1 MAENLTEIFVALL
14 AQEKYRAD
22 RELNHTLDELWG
34 GLMGRGVYHSS
45 DNVFKTK
52 QCFESD
58 LENRRETALT
68 SATRVLSGASRRQAS
83 DLKPAITQ
91 LAIDWL
97 GANIDKCQSRLTQHA
112 VKLNLNSPELVDL
125 GRDRL
130 VATLSAELAL
140 ISESS
145 AMPLSLAEAFVDA
158 ERLDGLAALAPSQLD
173 VSRLIRLCEEV
184 NICFRCQCFHAVAF
198 LTRPSLITFHR
209 CLATKRSLRW
219 PTTIGTAASPL
230 RRPLR
235 ISMALRAKLVT
246 VLSISL
252 FAEERAFQRLYRWMC
267 GSNWTLSWLKP
278 SELIVVRKW
287 LCRPT
292 QLLNRAATPPVSSRS
307 VLRQRS

>member
-1 MAENLTEIFVALL
+1 MTENLTEIFVALL

-45 DNVFKTK
+45 DNVFQTK

-97 GANIDKCQSRLTQHA
+97 GANIDECQSRLTQHA

-140 ISESS
+140 ISEPS

-198 LTRPSLITFHR
+198 LTRAVLDHIPPLFGYQTF
-209 CLATKRSLRW
+209 AEVANNYSVGGKSFK
-219 PTTIGTAASPL
+219 GAASHL
-230 RRPLR
+230 DGASRK
-235 ISMALRAKLVT
+235 ISDGLIHLPIRGRESLPTLAQVDVRQQLDT
-246 VLSISL
+246 VL
-252 FAEERAFQRLYRWMC
+252 AEAIR
-267 GSNWTLSWLKP
+267 
-278 SELIVVRKW
+278 I
-287 LCRPT
+287 
-292 QLLNRAATPPVSSRS
+292 NRGA
-307 VLRQRS
+307 